1 MATTVIVNG
10 EQTEQ
15 ISVFDRGL
23 AYGDGIFETILCVN
37 RRLLLWQQHLQ
48 RLDGALVRL
57 QIQPYDSSLLQPL
70 IQPYLNT
77 STEQVVKIIVTRG
90 VSQRGYA
97 IPESAT
103 PNTVIFISDR
113 NKSDNDWSTQGIK
126 AQFCETRL
134 GYQTKLA
141 GLKHLNR
148 LEQILAQQE
157 LAQTDCQEGIML
169 GQQGE
174 VIDATMHNLFL
185 VKNGELFTPDLTN
198 CGVAGIM
205 RTFITEYAHQQEI
218 PVHIS
223 RIEVEQLMQADEIFL
238 TNSINGIWPICE
250 LGGTRLAIG
259 EVTCLLKD
267 KVVELI
273 HSHD

>member
-10 EQTEQ
+10 EQTEL
-15 ISVFDRGL
+15 ISVYDRGL
-23 AYGDGIFETILCVN
+23 AYGDGVFETVLCVN
-37 RRLLLWQQHLQ
+37 GTLLLWQQHLE
-48 RLDGALVRL
+48 RLDNALVKL
-57 QIQPYDSSLLQPL
+57 QIQPYDSSTLLPL
-70 IQPYLNT
+70 IQPHLNT
-77 STEQVVKIIVTRG
+77 SAEQVVKIIVTRG
-90 VSQRGYA
+90 ISQRGYA
-97 IPESAT
+97 IPESST
-103 PNTVIFISDR
+103 PNTIIFLSDK
-113 NKSDNDWSTQGIK
+113 NKVAHDWSTQGIK
-126 AQFCETRL
+126 VRFCEIRL
-134 GYQTKLA
+134 GYQPKLA

-174 VIDATMHNLFL
+174 VIEATTHNLFL

-205 RTFITEYAHQQEI
+205 RTFIIEYARQLKI
-218 PVHIS
+218 PVHIG

-250 LGGTRLAIG
+250 LGGTSVAIG

-273 HSHD
+273 HPHD